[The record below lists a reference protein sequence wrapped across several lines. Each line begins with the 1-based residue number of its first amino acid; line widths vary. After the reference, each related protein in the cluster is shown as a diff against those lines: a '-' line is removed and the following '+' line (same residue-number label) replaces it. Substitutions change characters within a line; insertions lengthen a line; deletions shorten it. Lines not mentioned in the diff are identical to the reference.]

1 MSASAI
7 LRHEEIFERH
17 LLGLLG
23 GGFLGGIVVSILE
36 LVVGREVEA
45 LGALGFAAVVGLVI
59 NGLDPREDTALVRL
73 ILALIGGVLM
83 GGIAAA
89 ALPLASI
96 WGAAVGGAFIG
107 AALTFD
113 RPQSRARK
121 ASTWALFGAAM
132 AGGVFTSATLF
143 ETGLLA
149 PIEGTFLSHALTGT
163 TWGLF
168 LAVAAGASD
177 LEFDDEEIAGRLD
190 EAISRHSEVVRDYL
204 ESAKELYHQ
213 VLRECSRAEQDD
225 TRHRAR
231 EIAAD
236 TVGALLALAERF
248 DDLGRTIDEK
258 GGRRLERR
266 IERLE
271 GRLDDT
277 EDPAL
282 AAEIE
287 QASLEAYQQLEM
299 RQRVQLACTRLESRL
314 QRSVTTL
321 EKLHLTLVQHATSA
335 STDPG
340 LSESLSS
347 LEQLAQEVQLKS
359 LSVDELCE
367 MRQEEQ
373 ARAAVAHTPTPTEGA
388 DGALDVSVERA
399 DAHPSTDAG
408 SIGADSMRSGAIE
421 DAAHARKEESA
432 HEPTETSERDYEQ
445 VVSEYDASC

>member
-1 MSASAI
+1 MSASAT
-7 LRHEEIFERH
+7 LRHEDIFERH

-23 GGFLGGIVVSILE
+23 GGFLGGVVASMLE
-36 LVVGREVEA
+36 VVVGREVEA

-89 ALPLASI
+89 SLPFASI

-107 AALTFD
+107 GALTFD
-113 RPQSRARK
+113 RPQSRVRK
-121 ASTWALFGAAM
+121 GSTWALFAAAL

-143 ETGLLA
+143 ETGFLA
-149 PIEGTFLSHALTGT
+149 PLEDTFLRQALTGT

-177 LEFDDEEIAGRLD
+177 LKFDADEIVGRLD
-190 EAISRHSEVVRDYL
+190 EAMSRHSEVVRDYL

-213 VLRECSRAEQDD
+213 VLRECSRAEHDD

-236 TVGALLALAERF
+236 TVGALLTLAERF
-248 DDLGRTIDEK
+248 DDLERTIDEK
-258 GGRRLERR
+258 GGKRLERR
-266 IERLE
+266 IERLDR
-271 GRLDDT
+271 RLERT
-277 EDPAL
+277 EDAAL

-287 QASLEAYQQLEM
+287 QASLEAYQQLKM
-299 RQRVQLACTRLESRL
+299 RQRVELACTRLESRL

-335 STDPG
+335 SNDPG
-340 LSESLSS
+340 LAESLSS
-347 LEQLAQEVQLKS
+347 LEQLAEEVQLKS
-359 LSVDELCE
+359 MSVDELCE
-367 MRQEEQ
+367 MREEEQ
-373 ARAAVAHTPTPTEGA
+373 APVGVSLAPTEGTG
-388 DGALDVSVERA
+388 GALDVSAEQ
-399 DAHPSTDAG
+399 TDAR
-408 SIGADSMRSGAIE
+408 DSS
-421 DAAHARKEESA
+421 DD
-432 HEPTETSERDYEQ
+432 PTTEGGGRELAPKPEVQSEETSEQSYEQ
-445 VVSEYDASC
+445 VVSEHDASC